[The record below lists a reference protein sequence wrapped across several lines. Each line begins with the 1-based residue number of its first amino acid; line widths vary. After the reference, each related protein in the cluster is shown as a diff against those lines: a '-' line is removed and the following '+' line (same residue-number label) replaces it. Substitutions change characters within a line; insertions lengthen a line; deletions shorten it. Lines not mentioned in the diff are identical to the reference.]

1 MDIYCLKCKKK
12 TKTTDESYAQCK
24 GNKHLIRGNC
34 NICGKRKS
42 QFISLET
49 AKKGGFIFTV
59 PALLAAAGAVGSLAG
74 GAAGIANAVNKKKSA
89 DKLLKETQ
97 RHHKAMEGKGLFL
110 GPPKGKGLF
119 LKPYKK

>member
-1 MDIYCLKCKKK
+1 MDIYCFNCKKK
-12 TKTTDESYAQCK
+12 TKTNNESYTPCK

-34 NICGKRKS
+34 TKCGKRKS
-42 QFISLET
+42 QFVSLET
-49 AKKGGFIFTV
+49 AKKGGFIFTI
-59 PALLAAAGAVGSLAG
+59 PAILAAAGAAGSLAG
-74 GAAGIANAVNKKKSA
+74 GAASIANAVNKKKSA

-97 RHHKAMEGKGLFL
+97 RHNKAMEGKGLFL